1 MAQLQSSLMG
11 EDFFAPCPATVTR
24 VVAPS
29 GEQYEISGSGYRA
42 VVTECGAGLRL
53 LEHDGR
59 PLVDGYDESGMA
71 SGGRGQLL
79 VPWPNRIRDGQYA
92 VGDRQLQLPLTEPG
106 RHNASHGLV
115 RWVAWSLEE
124 HTGRSVA
131 LRYRLMAQSGY
142 PWTLDLHV
150 VYDLSADGLTVMQ
163 SATNLAAD
171 PAPYAQGAHPYLTV
185 GPGPCDGWELT
196 LPAATRS
203 LVRPGPEAPH
213 RPGAGGRDGV
223 RLPGGPAA
231 APDRARPRLHRPGA
245 GPGRPGD
252 RRAPRPG
259 VRPRGRPVGGR
270 GAPVADGLHGR
281 RRDRRPPTCVAVEPM
296 TAQADAFRSGEDL
309 LMLAPAPGVL
319 RHLGHPRPRL
329 TPNDISPIADPS
341 LLPVSN
347 DATRASRE
355 RRD

>member
-1 MAQLQSSLMG
+1 M
-11 EDFFAPCPATVTR
+11 TR

-59 PLVDGYDESGMA
+59 PLVDGYDESAMA
-71 SGGRGQLL
+71 TGGRGQLL

-92 VGDRQLQLPLTEPG
+92 VGDRQLQLPLSEPG

-203 LVRPGPEAPH
+203 LS
-213 RPGAGGRDGV
+213 D
-223 RLPGGPAA
+223 
-231 APDRARPRLHRPGA
+231 PDRKLPTGREPVDGTAFDFRVARPLRQTVLDHAFTDLGA
-245 GPGRPGD
+245 GPGRPRD

-259 VRPRGRPVGGR
+259 VRPRGGPVDGR

-281 RRDRRPPTCVAVEPM
+281 RRDRRPPTRGRRR
-296 TAQADAFRSGEDL
+296 ADDR
-309 LMLAPAPGVL
+309 PGRRLPLRRGPPHARPRRRTRLRVL

-329 TPNDISPIADPS
+329 TPTDIS
-341 LLPVSN
+341 LGRPVV
-347 DATRASRE
+347 TGHQ
-355 RRD
+355 